1 MAARKSVYNEEKANS
16 VFAVKIRKLFEES
29 GKTHN
34 NLAEYIEECTG
45 ESVTRQAVG
54 QWCNGNTCPNL
65 RTVPLIADYFGVST
79 DYLLT
84 DTEIRTADTDM
95 KAVCE
100 YTGLS
105 EGAVKR
111 IQAELKDGPTP
122 YTAFDELNTFSPM
135 LQSDEFWNLVAL
147 IEKYNEEAPAVCY
160 LNFAADALSEIV
172 ASDFNFNDKCVLLEL
187 IDELFVLDNKTIRA
201 NANYLT
207 VMGSEQAET
216 LKGLDDGIFLG
227 SLPVELAA
235 EAADRLAI
243 IEYRA
248 TQKLVSLIKAVAGN
262 SDIKAIEANNERV
275 SEVLGK
281 CSDISPGFADFVRNK
296 LHEALLKAGE

>member
-1 MAARKSVYNEEKANS
+1 MSVKECFAERLLKLRCEKRPNISRQKVADDLGIS
-16 VFAVKIRKLFEES
+16 RASLEYYEKGERSPDVEVLAKI
-29 GKTHN
+29 
-34 NLAEYIEECTG
+34 
-45 ESVTRQAVG
+45 V
-54 QWCNGNTCPNL
+54 
-65 RTVPLIADYFGVST
+65 DYYGVSA
-79 DYLLT
+79 DYLLGRT
-84 DTEIRTADTDM
+84 DNQTTD
-95 KAVCE
+95 AELISVCE
-100 YTGLS
+100 YTRLS

-147 IEKYNEEAPAVCY
+147 IEKYNEEAPAACY
-160 LNFAADALSEIV
+160 LNFVADALNEIV

-187 IDELFVLDNKTIRA
+187 IDELFALDNKTVRA
-201 NANYLT
+201 NATYLT

-216 LKGLDDGIFLG
+216 FKGLDDGIFLG
-227 SLPVELAA
+227 SLPVEFAA

-248 TQKLVSLIKAVAGN
+248 TQKLVSLIKAVAGKSDKKAFQTYN
-262 SDIKAIEANNERV
+262 SEWLSD
-275 SEVLGK
+275 VLEK
-281 CSDISPGFADFVRNK
+281 RSDISPGFADFVRNK

>member
-1 MAARKSVYNEEKANS
+1 MSVKECFAERLLKLRCEKRPNISRQKVADDLGIS
-16 VFAVKIRKLFEES
+16 RASLEYYEKGERSPDVEVLSKI
-29 GKTHN
+29 
-34 NLAEYIEECTG
+34 
-45 ESVTRQAVG
+45 V
-54 QWCNGNTCPNL
+54 
-65 RTVPLIADYFGVST
+65 DYYGVSA
-79 DYLLT
+79 DYLLGRT
-84 DTEIRTADTDM
+84 DNQTTD
-95 KAVCE
+95 AELISVCE
-100 YTGLS
+100 YTGLL

-135 LQSDEFWNLVAL
+135 LQSDEFWKLVAL
-147 IEKYNEEAPAVCY
+147 IEKYNEEAPAACY

-187 IDELFVLDNKTIRA
+187 IDEIFVLDNKTIGA
-201 NANYLT
+201 NANYLA

-248 TQKLVSLIKAVAGN
+248 TQKLVSLIKTVAGN
-262 SDIKAIEANNERV
+262 SDMKAFQAYNNEWL
-275 SEVLGK
+275 SDVLEK
-281 CSDISPGFADFVRNK
+281 RSDISPGFSDFVRNK